1 MPMHSSRSLA
11 LAAALA
17 LSAATL
23 PAQVLQDA
31 AVVTQPTFTSLKFG
45 EGAGSRTVSQFALPM
60 AVILPFGERFT
71 VDLTTAFAT
80 SSAKVDG
87 GGESSI
93 SGLTDTQIRANYRF
107 ASDQVLLT
115 FGINLPTGQYE
126 VALDEQEAAGQIGN
140 DFLYYPIS
148 SMGNGFA
155 ATGGIAV
162 ARPIGSWNVGLG
174 GSVRKSTEF
183 TAFADTGTAETRFTP
198 ADEYRLQLSADRP
211 VSDGQVSF
219 GLTYSAFGDDL
230 AANTTYSTGDRII
243 GTAGWSFPVKGAN
256 VFLSGWNLYRL
267 SGQQLGG
274 DAPPENVFNV
284 SGAVSFD
291 VGKYVVQPSV
301 ETRLWQV
308 DGARAGN
315 QFNFGARVRVPV
327 GAIVVYPQLG
337 YTMGNFY
344 ALDTGAATKISGL
357 RLNMT
362 VRYN

>member
-1 MPMHSSRSLA
+1 MNTHSSHFLA
-11 LAAALA
+11 LAATFA

-45 EGAGSRTVSQFALPM
+45 EGAGSRTVSQLAVPI

-71 VDLTTAFAT
+71 VDITTAFA
-80 SSAKVDG
+80 SSTAKVEG
-87 GGESSI
+87 GAESSI
-93 SGLTDTQIRANYRF
+93 SGLTDTQLRANYRF
-107 ASDQVLLT
+107 ASDQLLLT
-115 FGINLPTGQYE
+115 FGVNIPTGQYA
-126 VALDEQEAAGQIGN
+126 VGADQQEAAGQIGN

-155 ATGGIAV
+155 ATGGLAY
-162 ARPIGSWNVGLG
+162 ARPVGSWNLG
-174 GSVRKSTEF
+174 FGTSARKSTEF
-183 TAFADTGTAETRFTP
+183 AAFATSTTDVRFTP
-198 ADEYRLQLSADRP
+198 ADEYRLQLNADRP
-211 VSDGQVSF
+211 VRDGQVSF
-219 GLTYSAFGDDL
+219 GLTYSAFGEDL
-230 AANTTYSTGDRII
+230 ADTTTYSTGDRLI
-243 GTAGWSFPVKGAN
+243 GTAGWSFPVKGAT

-315 QFNFGARVRVPV
+315 QFNLGARVRVPLGSV
-327 GAIVVYPQLG
+327 VVYPQFG
-337 YTMGNFY
+337 YTMGNVY
-344 ALDTGAATKISGL
+344 SLVDGAATKVSGL

>member
-1 MPMHSSRSLA
+1 MNMHSFRFLA
-11 LAAALA
+11 LAAACV
-17 LSAATL
+17 LSASTL
-23 PAQVLQDA
+23 SSQVLQDA
-31 AVVTQPTFTSLKFG
+31 AVVTQPTFTSLTFG
-45 EGAGSRTVSQFALPM
+45 EGVGKRTVSQFALPIV
-60 AVILPFGERFT
+60 VILPFGERFN
-71 VDLTTAFAT
+71 VDVTTAFAT
-80 SSAKVDG
+80 SSANVEG
-87 GGESSI
+87 GSESSI

-115 FGINLPTGQYE
+115 FGVNIPTGQYA
-126 VALDEQEAAGQIGN
+126 VAADQQEAAGQIGN
-140 DFLYYPIS
+140 DFLFYPIS

-155 ATGGIAV
+155 ATGGVAY
-162 ARPIGSWNVGLG
+162 ARPLGSWNVGFG

-183 TAFADTGTAETRFTP
+183 AAFATGTTDVRFTP
-198 ADEYRLQLSADRP
+198 ADEYRVQLNADRP
-211 VSDGQVSF
+211 VQEGQVSL
-219 GLTYSAFGDDL
+219 GLTYSAFGADL
-230 AANTTYSTGDRII
+230 ADNTTYSTGDRII

-256 VFLSGWNLYRL
+256 VFISGWNLYRL
-267 SGQQLGG
+267 AGQQLGG

-315 QFNFGARVRVPV
+315 QFNLGARVRVPLGSMV
-327 GAIVVYPQLG
+327 FFPQVG
-337 YTMGNFY
+337 YTMGNVY
-344 ALDTGAATKISGL
+344 SLVDGAATKVTGL